1 MPYCRRCG
9 NQLWENARF
18 CHKCG
23 TPAVMFTPPPS
34 AKPASKRLL
43 SNPEIVLIAV
53 AAAIIVVASVFV
65 LATFYSVNVNQ
76 ARSSNQ
82 TTFNTFSFKIQEG
95 TPTYVS
101 FAKLLWKTPVL
112 EPYWQPNEL
121 ELLPN

>member
-1 MPYCRRCG
+1 
-9 NQLWENARF
+9 
-18 CHKCG
+18 
-23 TPAVMFTPPPS
+23 MFTPPSS

-65 LATFYSVNVNQ
+65 LATFFSVNVNQ

-95 TPTYVS
+95 TPICVS
-101 FAKLLWKTPVL
+101 SAKLLWKTPVL
-112 EPYWQPNEL
+112 EQYWQANEP
-121 ELLPN
+121 ELLPT